1 MNIFRYALI
10 RYEDLIDDPL
20 TSLRKI
26 FLNLNLKFDKRY
38 LNAFY
43 SHTQTSE
50 MGDKDVEDFYFS
62 VFRSKSFKHDHW
74 KDEMNAEVI
83 DWISSLFLFFVVV
96 IIINCCC
103 WLNYF
108 VLPFQDI
115 IQVEESC
122 QDLMLKLKYNLTL
135 NKI

>member
-1 MNIFRYALI
+1 MRKRRSHLLKLSSFEYFVLPFYIIRYTLT

-50 MGDKDVEDFYFS
+50 MADKDVEDFYFS

-83 DWISSLFLFFVVV
+83 NRISSLFLLFLFIAVIDQTILFFRFR
-96 IIINCCC
+96 I
-103 WLNYF
+103 
-108 VLPFQDI
+108 
-115 IQVEESC
+115 
-122 QDLMLKLKYNLTL
+122 
-135 NKI
+135 

>member
-50 MGDKDVEDFYFS
+50 MADKDVEDFYFS

-83 DWISSLFLFFVVV
+83 YWISSLFLFFLFFLLFV
-96 IIINCCC
+96 IIIYCCY
-103 WLNYF
+103 WPNYF
-108 VLPFQDI
+108 LLPFQGI

-122 QDLMLKLKYNLTL
+122 QDLMLKLKYNLT
-135 NKI
+135 